1 MAQSNR
7 VQSTTIAFNVQG
19 IQEIFGYHK
28 KIKDS
33 MKEIIELK
41 KKSLAE
47 SGKVGAEYEA
57 EAKHIKALETEMRRY
72 SKTANDLQGI
82 LENTGKA
89 SAKQLQQAEK
99 ALKNLRDGIK
109 FDGKKMGVADAEKM
123 VGNFNKEIERVQKQL
138 KTIQADA
145 HNATGFK
152 VMGKSVQQLND
163 YVTNFEKNAQF
174 LTSQMQNGKQV
185 FAEWGAKATEAKI
198 RMGQLD
204 GTLLSVN
211 KNTNAETL
219 QAYIK
224 GWQDI
229 ARYGGASAEQVAKAN
244 ERIAKAEGLMR
255 DMMQR
260 RVDNAG
266 KTRFDGKE
274 LYSPAQVREAVEY
287 MKQLS
292 TSEKMTAEER
302 EKLNASIK
310 RGDEYLK
317 QLTLDQQRYSMQL
330 QLGGK
335 QMSNIKTLSDASLA
349 SQKKYWTDMVASAE
363 RGTAEYNQYLATL
376 QAVTNEEQRRASTK
390 LRAEGGALVGQV
402 NTGQF
407 KGSIRETEE
416 AIKKIQEYKRELNAD
431 TANGAKNIQTTEQ
444 ALAKLNERLAQ
455 TKTEAINGR
464 NSFDGLR
471 SAAVQGVDAVVA
483 KLPRGSEELK
493 RMRENLEAYKKS
505 LRNPDTSTLQ
515 KIETMFTA
523 IDKKQR
529 EVAASEISWSK
540 FHGSELKKRSLV
552 ELKNAYE
559 VLKKEVEGMSSAQQ
573 RYNEKAMQMRQI
585 DKQIKNMN
593 KNMGHHVS
601 SLENAAS
608 RLKNYVMIY
617 LGFNALM
624 MKTRKLISD
633 VMKLSDQMVNVQ
645 KVTQMSNEEVER
657 LVRNIQDLDTRTSTE
672 NLMAFAEQAGKLG
685 IYTENG
691 LEGMKQFVEMGDRI
705 SKTLGEDIGGAE
717 AIANLAKVN
726 DIMNVTARTMERTGN
741 EATVMRDALNAT
753 GSAILNVGN
762 NSAASYGAIVEYVG
776 RLGAISASSGIAMEQ
791 TVALGGALDAL
802 KMPAEAGST
811 ALSQFINA
819 VVRNTDAMAQA
830 AKVSVV
836 ELRNLVQSGQTYKA
850 LTLLFSKVAD
860 GTTTAQKLM
869 DAMTGRSRTNV
880 NIRNVIQLLSGHM
893 ELLNKQLEYAQSG
906 FESAFGVKTAN
917 DVQLIMAALRGLG
930 KESDLKAIENMYRF
944 GTMGKDIASTAK
956 ALSVAGY
963 DLQMLESALTSV
975 YGALDKLRE
984 EGKLSA
990 DSMEMLAVSTG
1001 HASVMEQE
1009 FERVNESAA
1018 ARFERLGRMIHEQL
1032 VNEESVKFWSDMSN
1046 GLMDFITWM
1055 QSGETGAR
1063 MLGTA
1068 LASLIAYLIA
1078 VKVRLQELITV
1089 NLWGWFKNVG
1099 NAILNATTS
1108 TISFNRALVSLKNFL
1123 STNWIT
1129 LAATAIAGLVYWLK
1143 SASDESLRFAKAASD
1158 ASEALADETKEA
1170 AMLFA
1175 QLRNTNNASAERA
1188 RLIDLIN
1195 SKYGLILKNMSDEV
1209 QFAKQLET
1217 SYKLVVAQLREKSR
1231 LQLGETLFQNA
1242 KEGAQNE
1249 QKKGAEGL
1257 NKIFEANKKNITSE
1271 QAGEFMGSVSA
1282 LISAELVKN
1291 PKASVDEIFKAIEK
1305 KLPTIVFEQSMTSP
1319 SAGKQYSYATTM
1331 AKAGEEDIKRI
1342 IRGMQNEITINER
1355 TARFLSGYSAGDIE
1369 YSRKAAEEKVLETAT
1384 NLKGVFRRYN
1394 KDKSKV
1400 SDEELNDALE
1410 QLNFVLNNKTI
1421 NQAAERDKNSA
1432 MFKNMKAFRGWVTNM
1447 SAEQTRRAGITPWG
1461 DDSTTGKPME
1471 EWKYETLQA
1480 YHDKLRNTA
1489 ISAAPNAD
1497 WSQIFPDIIGLRQGM
1512 TVEEV
1517 KKFVDEE
1524 DEKVQEILNRR
1535 HMGLNDFQHP
1545 KERDGR
1551 KKQESEMKELMD
1563 ATLKKLEEYY
1573 ERRNMVAEKYLNE
1586 GQISE
1591 EEYNRYM
1598 FANEQEHLLERENL
1612 RKKWLDSSHEFAT
1625 EGVKDLMKG
1634 VDFPKLS
1641 AFLKGMGQNMVDGI
1655 KLNIAKDE
1663 NEVEKNIRANR
1674 DKVLKVLLDE
1684 RPIAKVAETFTKD
1697 LASLGVLWSQMD
1709 EAVLRTGGETQA
1721 MMVEKMSFLMD
1732 EAKKGYSLTAE
1743 QLVEDA
1749 QKNGSPFIQAW
1760 LSGLTPDALASLVL
1774 KTQGFYDEYEDAVR
1788 KMVKRMEKRI
1798 EFERNQVGADGLSQ
1812 YQRWEESKSRIS
1824 RRQQVQGVAESWG
1837 MAGNDLAGVESTER
1851 TRVDLLQ
1858 KELEIKREMYEEDKR
1873 RYAMELESI
1882 EKRIYAE
1889 GDPKERAVLIQE
1901 AEAIKTASL
1910 LAEQEAWN
1918 GIQDAQREASEAQFE
1933 LMSKSVEQIKP
1944 YYDNLN
1950 SFAESF
1956 GESIFGSK
1964 EDREQSGRELLSNV
1978 IKTTGRML
1986 TQWLVYVSTKQMFDK
2001 MEILNE
2007 EVKQKK
2013 LLAVKLQAQAAE
2025 LSALGQTAQAEET
2038 VKAAQNA
2045 TDAAAAQSKEAAKA
2059 GWVGWAIGA
2068 GLSLLMTMVFSALSA
2083 KTKSAISSATGVSGG
2098 AGKLATG
2105 MLTYGRGRYPVYADG
2120 VYADDGNG
2128 RVQGQVVSV
2137 RGDDGRDYMAKYEP
2151 QLRTGVVNGPHLG
2164 IVGEKGAELIVDHG
2178 TYEGL
2183 KRYDPET
2190 LRRIYAMKMYGQRS
2204 VDFGRAARTGN
2215 EVLLN
2220 RSGVRR
2226 YADGNVED
2234 VLARNGA
2241 GEGGA
2246 EGMMAGVQET
2256 LAELTAVLAAV
2267 KAEGIQAKM
2276 EYLGSGGA
2284 KSTMDK
2290 GDRFLRRVGKG

>member
-109 FDGKKMGVADAEKM
+109 FDGKKIGVADAEKM
-123 VGNFNKEIERVQKQL
+123 VGNFNKEIERVRKQL
-138 KTIQADA
+138 ETIQADA

-152 VMGKSVQQLND
+152 MVGKSVQQLND
-163 YVTNFEKNAQF
+163 YITNFEKNAQF

-229 ARYGGASAEQVAKAN
+229 AKYGGASAEQVAKAN
-244 ERIAKAEGLMR
+244 EHIARAEGLMR
-255 DMMQR
+255 DMMQKR
-260 RVDNAG
+260 IDNAG
-266 KTRFDGKE
+266 KTNLAGKE
-274 LYSPAQVREAVEY
+274 YYSPAQVRESVEY

-292 TSEKMTAEER
+292 TSEKLTAEER

-363 RGTAEYNQYLATL
+363 RGTAEYNQYLSTL
-376 QAVTNEEQRRASTK
+376 QAVTNEEQRRASQKT
-390 LRAEGGALVGQV
+390 LAEGGRLVGQV

-407 KGSIRETEE
+407 QGSIRETEE
-416 AIKKIQEYKRELNAD
+416 AIKKIQEYKKELKGPQQENMLLYA
-431 TANGAKNIQTTEQ
+431 EQ
-444 ALAKLNERLAQ
+444 ALTKLNEKLQQA
-455 TKTEAINGR
+455 TTEAINGKKAF
-464 NSFDGLR
+464 NDLA
-471 SAAVQGVDAVVA
+471 SAAEKGVDEVAA
-483 KLPRGSEELK
+483 KLPASSEALK
-493 RMRENLEAYKKS
+493 KMRSDLEAYKKS
-505 LRNPDTSTLQ
+505 LKNPDTSQLKQ
-515 KIETMFTA
+515 IETMFTA

-529 EVAASEISWSK
+529 EVASSEITWANYKGSK
-540 FHGSELKKRSLV
+540 LKERSV
-552 ELKNAYE
+552 AELKNAYE
-559 VLKKEVEGMSSAQQ
+559 VLKKEIEGLSPAQEG
-573 RYNEKAMQMRQI
+573 YNKKAMQLREI
-585 DKQIKNMN
+585 DGRLKQLN
-593 KNMGHHVS
+593 KTMGEHKT

-617 LGFNALM
+617 LGFNAVM
-624 MKTRKLISD
+624 NKTRQIIRD

-657 LVRNIQDLDTRTSTE
+657 LVRNIQSLDTRTSTE

-685 IYTENG
+685 IYAKNG

-705 SKTLGEDIGGAE
+705 SKTLGEDIGGAQ
-717 AIANLAKVN
+717 AIADLAKVN

-776 RLGAISASSGIAMEQ
+776 RLGAISASSGIAMEE

-850 LTLLFSKVAD
+850 VTLLFNKVAD

-906 FESAFGVKTAN
+906 FESAFSQKTAN
-917 DVQLIMAALRGLG
+917 DVQLIANALKGIGMRGTLTDILAVYESIKDGTYDVKAYAERLSKSGHDVDMLTQALNNTVVAMTDLDRQG
-930 KESDLKAIENMYRF
+930 KLNID
-944 GTMGKDIASTAK
+944 TM
-956 ALSVAGY
+956 
-963 DLQMLESALTSV
+963 SALT
-975 YGALDKLRE
+975 
-984 EGKLSA
+984 
-990 DSMEMLAVSTG
+990 VSTG
-1001 HASVMEQE
+1001 QASIMEQE

-1018 ARFERLGRMIHEQL
+1018 ARFERLGRMMHEL
-1032 VNEESVKFWSDMSN
+1032 FVNEESVKFWSDMSK
-1046 GLMDFITWM
+1046 GLMDFIEWM
-1055 QSGETGAR
+1055 QSGESGAR
-1063 MLGTA
+1063 KLGTA
-1068 LASLIAYLIA
+1068 LTMLITYLIA
-1078 VKVRLQELITV
+1078 VRMNVEQLIAV
-1089 NLWGWFKNVG
+1089 NLWGTLKKWYI
-1099 NAILNATTS
+1099 AIQ
-1108 TISFNRALVSLKNFL
+1108 ALITGT
-1123 STNWIT
+1123 TNWTKAWKGLKAAMASNWFT
-1129 LAATAIAGLVYWLK
+1129 LAATLLAGIVYWIK
-1143 SASDESLRFAKAASD
+1143 SAADESSRFAKATAEVKD
-1158 ASEALADETKEA
+1158 ALLDERREA
-1170 AMLFA
+1170 ALLFA
-1175 QLRNTNNASAERA
+1175 QLQNLNMTEDER
-1188 RLIDLIN
+1188 RRIIERIN
-1195 SKYGLILKNMSDEV
+1195 SKYGTLIGYMIDENTRG
-1209 QFAKQLET
+1209 QRLAQTYELINAK
-1217 SYKLVVAQLREKSR
+1217 LREKAK
-1231 LQLGETLFQNA
+1231 LQLQDELMKEAGKTGADKIKSGIKLLSEQSDMYFGDNVKRSATFQTKALDYINRAIASNPNRTAVQITESVMKTLKDEKIA
-1242 KEGAQNE
+1242 LPYGGKERSAQEYGLRKAISDIAEGQLEQTRATQRVSRFISGQDLVDTEENQKVFVGDLRSTNKRISSVLKTFRDKKDSVTDEQLNEALQDMNRVLNDKDIMGAV
-1249 QKKGAEGL
+1249 KKG
-1257 NKIFEANKKNITSE
+1257 
-1271 QAGEFMGSVSA
+1271 
-1282 LISAELVKN
+1282 
-1291 PKASVDEIFKAIEK
+1291 SVDEK
-1305 KLPTIVFEQSMTSP
+1305 VVQS
-1319 SAGKQYSYATTM
+1319 
-1331 AKAGEEDIKRI
+1331 
-1342 IRGMQNEITINER
+1342 
-1355 TARFLSGYSAGDIE
+1355 
-1369 YSRKAAEEKVLETAT
+1369 
-1384 NLKGVFRRYN
+1384 FRYFTR
-1394 KDKSKV
+1394 
-1400 SDEELNDALE
+1400 
-1410 QLNFVLNNKTI
+1410 Q
-1421 NQAAERDKNSA
+1421 
-1432 MFKNMKAFRGWVTNM
+1432 M

-1461 DDSTTGKPME
+1461 DASTTGKAME
-1471 EWKYETLQA
+1471 DWTTEALQA
-1480 YHDKLRNTA
+1480 YHDKLKNTA
-1489 ISAAPNAD
+1489 IAAAPNAD

-1512 TVEEV
+1512 TVQEV
-1517 KKFVDEE
+1517 QKFVDEE
-1524 DEKVQEILNRR
+1524 DEKVQEILKSR

-1545 KERDGR
+1545 KERDSR
-1551 KKQESEMKELMD
+1551 KKQETEMKELMD

-1573 ERRNMVAEKYLNE
+1573 ERRNMMAEKYLNE

-1709 EAVLRTGGETQA
+1709 EAVLRTEGETQA
-1721 MMVEKMSFLMD
+1721 MMIEKMSFLMD

-1743 QLVEDA
+1743 QLIEDA

-1760 LSGLTPDALASLVL
+1760 LGGLTPDALAALVL

-1812 YQRWEESKSRIS
+1812 NQRWEESKSRIS
-1824 RRQQVQGVAESWG
+1824 RRQQVQGVDESWG
-1837 MAGNDLAGVESTER
+1837 MAGNDLAGVESSER

-1858 KELEIKREMYEEDKR
+1858 KELEIKREMYEEDKK
-1873 RYAMELESI
+1873 RYAMELEAI

-1889 GDPKERAVLIQE
+1889 GDPKERAALIQE

-1918 GIQDAQREASEAQFE
+1918 GIQDAQRQASEAQFE

-1956 GESIFGSK
+1956 GENIFGSK
-1964 EDREQSGRELLSNV
+1964 DDREQAGRELLSNV

-2007 EVKQKK
+2007 EVKQKQ
-2013 LLAVKLQAQAAE
+2013 LLAIKLQAQAAE
-2025 LSALGQTAQAEET
+2025 LSALGQTAQAEEA

-2045 TDAAAAQSKEAAKA
+2045 TDAASAQAKEAAKA

-2068 GLSLLMTMVFSALSA
+2068 GLSLLMTMIFSALSA
-2083 KTKSAISSATGVSGG
+2083 KTKSAIAAATGVSGS

-2105 MLTYGRGRYPVYADG
+2105 MLTYAKGRYPVYAEG
-2120 VYADDGNG
+2120 YADDGNG
-2128 RVQGQVVSV
+2128 RVQGQMVSV
-2137 RGDDGRDYMAKYEP
+2137 RGDDGRDYRAMYKP

-2234 VLARNGA
+2234 ALARDGVGDGA
-2241 GEGGA
+2241 A
-2246 EGMMAGVQET
+2246 EGIMAGMQET

-2276 EYLGSGGA
+2276 EYLGSSGA

>member
-33 MKEIIELK
+33 MKEIIDLK

-123 VGNFNKEIERVQKQL
+123 VGNFNKEIERVRKQL
-138 KTIQADA
+138 ETIQADA

-163 YVTNFEKNAQF
+163 YITNFEKNAQF

-185 FAEWGAKATEAKI
+185 FAEWGAKATEAKV
-198 RMGQLD
+198 RLGQLD

-229 ARYGGASAEQVAKAN
+229 AKYGGASAEQVAKAN
-244 ERIAKAEGLMR
+244 EHIARAEGLMR

-349 SQKKYWTDMVASAE
+349 SQKKYWTEMVANTKQ
-363 RGTAEYNQYLATL
+363 GTAEYSQYLSTL
-376 QAVTNEEQRRASTK
+376 QAVTNEEQRRASQKT
-390 LRAEGGALVGQV
+390 LGEGGRLVGQV
-402 NTGQF
+402 NQGQF
-407 KGSIRETEE
+407 QGSIRETEE
-416 AIKKIQEYKRELNAD
+416 AIKKIQEYKKELKGPQQENMLLYA
-431 TANGAKNIQTTEQ
+431 EQ
-444 ALAKLNERLAQ
+444 ALTKLNEKLQQA
-455 TKTEAINGR
+455 TTEAINGR
-464 NSFDGLR
+464 KAFDSLK
-471 SAAVQGVDAVVA
+471 AAAANGVDDVA
-483 KLPRGSEELK
+483 KRLPNSTEELK

-505 LRNPDTSTLQ
+505 LKNPDTSTLH

-523 IDKKQR
+523 IDKKER
-529 EVAASEISWSK
+529 EVLASEIDWNNYKGSK
-540 FHGSELKKRSLV
+540 LKERSVAELKR
-552 ELKNAYE
+552 AYE
-559 VLKKEVEGMSSAQQ
+559 VLKKEIEGLSPAQEG
-573 RYNEKAMQMRQI
+573 YNKKAMQM
-585 DKQIKNMN
+585 KQINERLKTLN
-593 KNMGHHVS
+593 KDMSYHVS

-617 LGFNALM
+617 FGFNAAM
-624 MKTRKLISD
+624 AKTRQVIQNIIE
-633 VMKLSDQMVNVQ
+633 LSDQMTNVQ
-645 KVTQMSNEEVER
+645 KVTQLTNEEIER
-657 LVRNIQDLDTRTSTE
+657 MTNDLQALDTRTA
-672 NLMAFAEQAGKLG
+672 NQQLMEMAEQAGKLG
-685 IYTENG
+685 IATREGADG
-691 LEGMKQFVEMGDRI
+691 LVSFVKEGQKIVN
-705 SKTLGEDIGGAE
+705 TLGDIGGAE
-717 AIANLAKVN
+717 AINELLKVN
-726 DIMNVTARTMERTGN
+726 DVVNKNSQGLEK
-741 EATVMRDALNAT
+741 DLNKI
-753 GSAILNVGN
+753 GSAILNIGN
-762 NSAASYGAIVEYVG
+762 NSKATYADVVEFTK
-776 RLGAISASSGIAMEQ
+776 RLGATGSVTGLTMEQ
-791 TVALGGALDAL
+791 IMGLGGAFSSLGESMERSATATQRVLMGIVSHTEAVAKSVNVGYDELDQLIQNGKTLEAMELVLTELAEQGPAVYDAFFKAIGGRNNVQARNAMAL
-802 KMPAEAGST
+802 
-811 ALSQFINA
+811 LSQHLE
-819 VVRNTDAMAQA
+819 
-830 AKVSVV
+830 
-836 ELRNLVQSGQTYKA
+836 ELNYQVA
-850 LTLLFSKVAD
+850 LA
-860 GTTTAQKLM
+860 
-869 DAMTGRSRTNV
+869 
-880 NIRNVIQLLSGHM
+880 
-893 ELLNKQLEYAQSG
+893 
-906 FESAFGVKTAN
+906 
-917 DVQLIMAALRGLG
+917 
-930 KESDLKAIENMYRF
+930 
-944 GTMGKDIASTAK
+944 
-956 ALSVAGY
+956 
-963 DLQMLESALTSV
+963 
-975 YGALDKLRE
+975 E
-984 EGKLSA
+984 EGFAEGTL
-990 DSMEMLAVSTG
+990 VT
-1001 HASVMEQE
+1001 QE
-1009 FERVNESAA
+1009 FERANNNLAGVMAQVGNEFYEMTTSVEGSNGALLTMAKGLLEVVKWMREWNIIGGVLITTSLLLTKSIIANTKAWWANATAAAMNESTYNGFKGTFFGFIQILVQSVRYIGFQTAA
-1018 ARFERLGRMIHEQL
+1018 LLGSASAAEKARVAAERLKIA
-1032 VNEESVKFWSDMSN
+1032 WSS
-1046 GLMDFITWM
+1046 
-1055 QSGETGAR
+1055 
-1063 MLGTA
+1063 
-1068 LASLIAYLIA
+1068 
-1078 VKVRLQELITV
+1078 
-1089 NLWGWFKNVG
+1089 
-1099 NAILNATTS
+1099 
-1108 TISFNRALVSLKNFL
+1108 
-1123 STNWIT
+1123 NWIT
-1129 LAATAIAGLVYWLK
+1129 LALVALGMLIGKLIATA
-1143 SASDESLRFAKAASD
+1143 KATSD
-1158 ASEALADETKEA
+1158 ARKSLGELIKKGEDEIAMLNSLYKSLQNVNLAQQDRTNKINTFNRLFGSYLSNILREENVAKRLGIAYREAAAAIREKNAAALEEKADQAAEEASGDKQREALGLMMEGLGMQTLGPNWAQKKGLSDYDKSSLVSSIQA
-1170 AMLFA
+1170 AVI
-1175 QLRNTNNASAERA
+1175 SAVG
-1188 RLIDLIN
+1188 N
-1195 SKYGLILKNMSDEV
+1195 G
-1209 QFAKQLET
+1209 ET
-1217 SYKLVVAQLREKSR
+1217 SPERIRKEVIRR
-1231 LQLGETLFQNA
+1231 LGSDKRFISTSYGS
-1242 KEGAQNE
+1242 GAQNNSRVEKNLLTGDVIITDNGKATVRPFASGQSKTRLQKALDDFINATLSGEEAKQPFMLQAGGQRALAQDEEIGLLKELRKQILIQQNTKRPIE
-1249 QKKGAEGL
+1249 QRELYKNIMQYRKLYKKYEKDSRVSQGESVYLRNFEDLLPGLYEVVHPWGQTSFDLSGQAGKDVAANAVDFFNDIYNNWKKGQ
-1257 NKIFEANKKNITSE
+1257 KILRTSAYKPPVGITIPEDIDFWSKE
-1271 QAGEFMGSVSA
+1271 QFRDWAYNNWQA
-1282 LISAELVKN
+1282 A
-1291 PKASVDEIFKAIEK
+1291 K
-1305 KLPTIVFEQSMTSP
+1305 KLQETDNFDNPQGNFKDFTDG
-1319 SAGKQYSYATTM
+1319 GKKKKGT
-1331 AKAGEEDIKRI
+1331 EIK
-1342 IRGMQNEITINER
+1342 
-1355 TARFLSGYSAGDIE
+1355 D
-1369 YSRKAAEEKVLETAT
+1369 
-1384 NLKGVFRRYN
+1384 
-1394 KDKSKV
+1394 
-1400 SDEELNDALE
+1400 
-1410 QLNFVLNNKTI
+1410 
-1421 NQAAERDKNSA
+1421 
-1432 MFKNMKAFRGWVTNM
+1432 
-1447 SAEQTRRAGITPWG
+1447 
-1461 DDSTTGKPME
+1461 
-1471 EWKYETLQA
+1471 
-1480 YHDKLRNTA
+1480 
-1489 ISAAPNAD
+1489 
-1497 WSQIFPDIIGLRQGM
+1497 
-1512 TVEEV
+1512 
-1517 KKFVDEE
+1517 
-1524 DEKVQEILNRR
+1524 
-1535 HMGLNDFQHP
+1535 
-1545 KERDGR
+1545 
-1551 KKQESEMKELMD
+1551 LMD

-1573 ERRNMVAEKYLNE
+1573 ERRNMMAEKYLNE

-1634 VDFPKLS
+1634 IDFPKLN

-1663 NEVEKNIRANR
+1663 NDVEKNIRANR
-1674 DKVLKVLLDE
+1674 EKVLKVLLDE

-1709 EAVLRTGGETQA
+1709 EAVLRTEMETQA
-1721 MMVEKMSFLMD
+1721 MMIEKMSFLMD

-1743 QLVEDA
+1743 QLIEDA

-1760 LSGLTPDALASLVL
+1760 LSGLTPDALAALVL

-1812 YQRWEESKSRIS
+1812 NQRWEESRSRIS
-1824 RRQQVQGVAESWG
+1824 RRQQVEGVDESWG
-1837 MAGNDLAGVESTER
+1837 MAGNDLAGVESSER

-1858 KELEIKREMYEEDKR
+1858 KELEIKREMYEEDKK
-1873 RYAMELESI
+1873 RYAMELEAI

-1889 GDPKERAVLIQE
+1889 GDPKERAALIQE
-1901 AEAIKTASL
+1901 AEAMKTASL
-1910 LAEQEAWN
+1910 LAEQEAWK
-1918 GIQDAQREASEAQFE
+1918 GIQDAQREATEAQFE
-1933 LMSKSVEQIKP
+1933 LMSKSVDQIKP

-1956 GESIFGSK
+1956 GENIFGSK
-1964 EDREQSGRELLSNV
+1964 EDREQAGRELLSNV

-2007 EVKQKK
+2007 EVKQKQ
-2013 LLAVKLQAQAAE
+2013 LLAIKLQAQAAE
-2025 LSALGQTAQAEET
+2025 LSALGQTAQAEEA

-2045 TDAAAAQSKEAAKA
+2045 TDAASAQAKEAAKA

-2068 GLSLLMTMVFSALSA
+2068 GLSLLMTMIFSALSA
-2083 KTKSAISSATGVSGG
+2083 RTKSAISAATGVSGG

-2105 MLTYGRGRYPVYADG
+2105 MLTYAKGRYPVYADG
-2120 VYADDGNG
+2120 VFADDGNG
-2128 RVQGQVVSV
+2128 RAQGQMVSV
-2137 RGDDGRDYMAKYEP
+2137 RGDDGRDYRAMYKP

-2226 YADGNVED
+2226 YAAGNVED
-2234 VLARNGA
+2234 ALARDGVGDGA
-2241 GEGGA
+2241 A
-2246 EGMMAGVQET
+2246 EGMMAGMQET

-2267 KAEGIQAKM
+2267 KAEGIQAHM
-2276 EYLGSGGA
+2276 EYLGSSGA